1 MTQKESKPFNWY
13 AIMTVVGF
21 FQIITGFTVLLQKEE
36 FDWILAA
43 VLLGYIFIEYIY
55 FFVAAAFFE
64 QKHMLFLVLE
74 AGKAGVLHHSITQ
87 RVAISIIMTHHSHP
101 R

>member
-1 MTQKESKPFNWY
+1 MTQKESRPFNWY

-21 FQIITGFTVLLQKEE
+21 FQIITGFTVLLQKDE

-55 FFVAAAFFE
+55 FFVAAVLAVMNARAFEIKPIAQSPSFTSCS
-64 QKHMLFLVLE
+64 
-74 AGKAGVLHHSITQ
+74 ADRGNIRS
-87 RVAISIIMTHHSHP
+87 
-101 R
+101 